1 MRCTKMDWNMV
12 ESRARS
18 TGMCLSDRPFM
29 DHAGVNPADK
39 LQRLLL
45 KSCQC
50 CPWPMCRT
58 SDAVGMIN
66 PGEQQFRKCKRSFRA
81 LISNGNDPG
90 LLAELRLKS
99 GLEWHR
105 HARNIVVAT
114 WMSETLSAASFSCVS
129 AAEWETDW
137 SRSTVRT
144 GCRPGRP
151 SSNAFI
157 NRGPG
162 LGTNVCFHR

>member
-1 MRCTKMDWNMV
+1 MDWNMV

-66 PGEQQFRKCKRSFRA
+66 LA
-81 LISNGNDPG
+81 SNSSGSASGVSGPILVMVMILVY
-90 LLAELRLKS
+90 LL
-99 GLEWHR
+99 
-105 HARNIVVAT
+105 
-114 WMSETLSAASFSCVS
+114 SC
-129 AAEWETDW
+129 A
-137 SRSTVRT
+137 
-144 GCRPGRP
+144 
-151 SSNAFI
+151 
-157 NRGPG
+157 
-162 LGTNVCFHR
+162 